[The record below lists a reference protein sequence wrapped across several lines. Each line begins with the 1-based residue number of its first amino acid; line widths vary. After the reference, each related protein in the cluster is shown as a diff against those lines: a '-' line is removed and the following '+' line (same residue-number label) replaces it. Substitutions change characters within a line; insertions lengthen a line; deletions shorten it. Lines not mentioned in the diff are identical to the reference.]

1 MNNMSTMSNM
11 WHNNE
16 ESDDDYNDEDSIL
29 NEELPADIDEKFK
42 KTVSNLKHTIY
53 EATVLSP
60 DLGTKKAQNNTV
72 LEDYIKVLNIVNN
85 LSKQAQKGKINKNEL
100 NKFPNEIQEPINNL
114 LTSITDHSKN
124 NSPADTVP
132 YVDYIQ
138 NSFKVHPFVQK
149 NSFNEE

>member
-1 MNNMSTMSNM
+1 MSNM
-11 WHNNE
+11 WPNNE

-29 NEELPADIDEKFK
+29 NEEPPPDVDENFK
-42 KTVSNLKHTIY
+42 KSVSNLKHTIY

-60 DLGTKKAQNNTV
+60 DLGTEEAQNNRV
-72 LEDYIKVLNIVNN
+72 LEDYINVLNNVNN

-100 NKFPNEIQEPINNL
+100 NQFPKEIQEPINNL

-124 NSPADTVP
+124 NSPADTITRI
-132 YVDYIQ
+132 DHIQ
-138 NSFKVHPFVQK
+138 NSFKVHPFIQK